1 MPVPLPS
8 STRENLL
15 SLMYQAIASPLG
27 IIVVVSD
34 VLEAKVRL
42 GQVRKETGDSA
53 LRALSFIPSP
63 YSPRTELWLVKKKQ
77 VVKPQEGSE
86 AAEDLLDTSLPIDI
100 TP

>member
-1 MPVPLPS
+1 MPIPLPTP
-8 STRENLL
+8 TRENLL
-15 SLMYQAIASPLG
+15 SLMYQALASPLG

-42 GQVRKETGDSA
+42 GQVRKENGDSA

-63 YSPRTELWLVKKKQ
+63 YSPRTELWLVKKAA
-77 VVKPQEGSE
+77 KPPEGGE
-86 AAEDLLDTSLPIDI
+86 ATELIDTSLPIDI